1 MPPINPLS
9 AREREMATKD
19 TFDSFDDRIKR
30 LEGGGGSSG
39 GGGSGVNTDYVSI
52 YEAAKE

>member
-9 AREREMATKD
+9 AREREIATKD
-19 TFDSFDDRIKR
+19 TFDSFETRIEQ
-30 LEGGGGSSG
+30 LEKGGGSSG
-39 GGGSGVNTDYVSI
+39 GGSGVDTNYVSI